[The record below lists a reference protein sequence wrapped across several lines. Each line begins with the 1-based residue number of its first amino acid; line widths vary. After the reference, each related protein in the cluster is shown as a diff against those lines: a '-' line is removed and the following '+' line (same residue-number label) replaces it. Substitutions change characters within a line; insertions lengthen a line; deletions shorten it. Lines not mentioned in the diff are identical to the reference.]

1 MHEVDFEGTEL
12 KEAVLDNCDLQRANF
27 YQTNLEKADFTTAYN
42 FQIDPDLN
50 RVAGAKFALQSLPA
64 LLTKY
69 KLRIS

>member
-1 MHEVDFEGTEL
+1 
-12 KEAVLDNCDLQRANF
+12 
-27 YQTNLEKADFTTAYN
+27 LEKADFTTAYN